1 MITRS
6 RSTGSGL
13 EQVDAGL
20 DGCWIDVTAPTR
32 DEVKEIAE
40 SCGIPSDFI
49 ADSLDPDQVSL
60 IEKEDGV
67 LRMVVRVPHFAG
79 PRSNPPYVTIPVG
92 IVVTAD
98 RLVTLSMVEHELLRD
113 LPHEHEQKLDT
124 SEPIRVLLLALW
136 SVASTFLRRL
146 KEIDKEVEGLEARL
160 EGSLKNREV
169 AELLRYQKSL
179 VLFTSSL
186 HGNELILDRLAQGEL
201 LELDEE
207 QRRALDDVVIEHRQ
221 ARDRV
226 EIANDMLSNMMDAFA
241 SIISNNLNVVMKLL
255 TSLTIVLIVS
265 TLIATFYG
273 MNVPLPFE
281 ESPWAF
287 PVIVAASVLAAVGVA
302 LLFWKK
308 DWL

>member
-13 EQVDAGL
+13 ERVEDGH
-20 DGCWIDVTAPTR
+20 DGCWIDITAPSS

-40 SCGIPSDFI
+40 SCDIPTDFI

-67 LRMVVRVPHFAG
+67 LRVIVRVPRFLG
-79 PRSNPPYVTIPVG
+79 PRRNPPYVTAPVG
-92 IVVTAD
+92 IVVTKH
-98 RLVTLSMVEHELLRD
+98 RLVTISAIEHELLGH
-113 LPHEHEQKLDT
+113 LPHEHGQKLDT
-124 SEPIRVLLLALW
+124 RQPVSVLLLALW
-136 SVASTFLRRL
+136 SVANSFLRRL
-146 KEIDKEVEGLEARL
+146 GEIEKTVEGLEDRL
-160 EGSLKNREV
+160 ERSLQNREV
-169 AELLRYQKSL
+169 TELLRYQKSL
-179 VLFTSSL
+179 VHFTSSL
-186 HGNELILDRLAQGEL
+186 HGNGLILDRLAQGEL
-201 LELDEE
+201 LELDEAA
-207 QRRALDDVVIEHRQ
+207 RRLLDDVDIEHRQ
-221 ARDRV
+221 AKDRV
-226 EIANDMLSNMMDAFA
+226 EIAGDILSNMMDAFA

-287 PVIVAASVLAAVGVA
+287 PVIVAVSALVAVGVA